1 MNSKKRK
8 SVIKP
13 WQLIACAVVAVVLLV
28 CYSLVVAK
36 LHLGALRV
44 GAVTIAAYLVAV
56 AAILFSPRIIP
67 GSARGR
73 EDRAGLTRTVLDG
86 IDKADAVMILCRN
99 DGSVVWCNEGLAAV
113 MPDGKKPY
121 GKTVLE
127 ITGATVDELR
137 EAPSQSGIGVE
148 IGDSYFIA
156 SSYVVRNGR
165 ADLLV
170 TAVPAMR
177 MKELAGELELFRTQI
192 EESDL
197 VVAYIFIDN
206 LTEMIQYESE
216 SFRPATTKIDEYLRE
231 WAAEVKGII
240 KEFERDR
247 YLLVFEKRY
256 LPKYIDR
263 KFDVLDRIRDIRVGE
278 EKLPVTVSVGIASVT
293 GQFSEKERAARAAID
308 MALGRG
314 GDQVVLKLDDST
326 EYFGGRSRAS
336 LKRSGVRSRVVSNEL
351 LMHISRSSGVLIMG
365 HKYPDYDSIGACV
378 GLSKIVEFCGV
389 EAHIVADPEDVNVK
403 RCREI
408 YDGVGDGV
416 GKLFISP
423 AQAQDSVRTDT
434 FVILTDVNNIAISEA
449 PDLVSVPKCYAVI
462 DHHRKHSE
470 FEREPVV
477 EYIETKSSSACEL
490 VAEMMEQVLPSGF
503 IGAGEAGLMLAGII
517 LDTKKFTRST
527 GSRTYGAALYLHDN
541 GAMPETVQELFK
553 TGLDSFVKEARFLS
567 GVRIYRQCAAIAVCG
582 ESDGEGGDK
591 ITASKV
597 ADSLIG
603 VRGVKA
609 AFAIVRLGDTVH
621 ISARSSGEINV
632 QLILERLRGGGHFD
646 TAGTQLRGVGT
657 EEAEEML
664 RAAIDDYL
672 DGEAAA
678 QEKTKGDGRE
688 Q

>member
-1 MNSKKRK
+1 MKNKKK
-8 SVIKP
+8 KQVIKP
-13 WQLIACAVVAVVLLV
+13 WQLIVCAVVAVALLIG
-28 CYSLVVAK
+28 YALVIAK

-44 GAVTIAAYLVAV
+44 GAVIVAAYLVTV
-56 AAILFSPRIIP
+56 IIVIFIPRIVP
-67 GSARGR
+67 NGMQGR

-86 IDKADAVMILCRN
+86 VDKSDAAMILCRN
-99 DGSVVWCNEGLAAV
+99 DGSVVWCNEGLAAA

-121 GKTVLE
+121 GKTVYD
-127 ITGATVDELR
+127 ITGTTVEELR
-137 EAPSQSGIGVE
+137 NAASQNGIGVL
-148 IGDSYFIA
+148 IGGSYYIA
-156 SSYVVRNGR
+156 SSYAVRNGR
-165 ADLLV
+165 ADLLI

-177 MKELAGELELFRTQI
+177 VKELSDELELFRTRI
-192 EESDL
+192 EESEL

-231 WAAEVKGII
+231 WAADVKGII

-247 YLLVFEKRY
+247 YMLVFEQRY
-256 LPKYIDR
+256 LGKYVDR

-278 EKLPVTVSVGIASVT
+278 EKLPVTVSVGISSVT
-293 GQFSEKERAARAAID
+293 GEFSEKERAARAALD

-326 EYFGGRSRAS
+326 EFYGGRSRSS

-351 LMHISRSSGVLIMG
+351 LMHISRSSSVLVMG

-378 GLSKIVEFCGV
+378 GLSKIAEFCGV

-403 RCREI
+403 RCRAI
-408 YDGVGDGV
+408 YDGSGSLT
-416 GKLFISP
+416 GKLFVSP
-423 AQAQDSVRTDT
+423 SEAQDGMRTDT
-434 FVILTDVNNIAISEA
+434 FVILADVNNIAISEA
-449 PDLVSVPKCYAVI
+449 PDIIAMAKSYAVI

-470 FEREPVV
+470 FSREPSV

-541 GAMPETVQELFK
+541 GAMPERVQELFK
-553 TGLDSFVKEARFLS
+553 TGIDSFVKEARFIS
-567 GVRIYRQCAAIAVCG
+567 GVRIYRQCVAIAVCG
-582 ESDGEGGDK
+582 EGDGSGDK

-609 AFAIVRLGDTVH
+609 AFALVRLGDTVH
-621 ISARSSGEINV
+621 ISARSTGEINV

-646 TAGTQLRGVGT
+646 TAGTQLRGVATGD
-657 EEAEEML
+657 AEEQL
-664 RAAIDDYL
+664 KAAIDAYL
-672 DGEAAA
+672 DSKDAAA
-678 QEKTKGDGRE
+678 YEKS
-688 Q
+688 

>member
-1 MNSKKRK
+1 M
-8 SVIKP
+8 IKP

-28 CYSLVVAK
+28 CYALVVAK
-36 LHLGALRV
+36 LHWGALRV

-56 AAILFSPRIIP
+56 AAILFIPRLIP

-86 IDKADAVMILCRN
+86 IDKADTVMILCRN

-121 GKTVLE
+121 GKTVFE
-127 ITGATVDELR
+127 ITGVTVDELR
-137 EAPSQSGIGVE
+137 EASSPSGIGVE

-256 LPKYIDR
+256 LSVYIDR

-389 EAHIVADPEDVNVK
+389 EAHIVADPEDANVK

-408 YDGVGDGV
+408 YDGVGEGV

-423 AQAQDSVRTDT
+423 AEAQDSIRTDT

-449 PDLVSVPKCYAVI
+449 PDLISVPKCYAVI

-567 GVRIYRQCAAIAVCG
+567 GVRIYRQCVAIAVCG

-591 ITASKV
+591 IT
-597 ADSLIG
+597 
-603 VRGVKA
+603 
-609 AFAIVRLGDTVH
+609 
-621 ISARSSGEINV
+621 
-632 QLILERLRGGGHFD
+632 
-646 TAGTQLRGVGT
+646 
-657 EEAEEML
+657 
-664 RAAIDDYL
+664 
-672 DGEAAA
+672 
-678 QEKTKGDGRE
+678 
-688 Q
+688 

>member
-1 MNSKKRK
+1 
-8 SVIKP
+8 
-13 WQLIACAVVAVVLLV
+13 
-28 CYSLVVAK
+28 
-36 LHLGALRV
+36 
-44 GAVTIAAYLVAV
+44 
-56 AAILFSPRIIP
+56 
-67 GSARGR
+67 
-73 EDRAGLTRTVLDG
+73 
-86 IDKADAVMILCRN
+86 
-99 DGSVVWCNEGLAAV
+99 
-113 MPDGKKPY
+113 
-121 GKTVLE
+121 
-127 ITGATVDELR
+127 
-137 EAPSQSGIGVE
+137 
-148 IGDSYFIA
+148 
-156 SSYVVRNGR
+156 
-165 ADLLV
+165 
-170 TAVPAMR
+170 MR
-177 MKELAGELELFRTQI
+177 MKELSAELELFRSQI

-231 WAAEVKGII
+231 WAADVRGII

-256 LPKYIDR
+256 LDKYIER
-263 KFDVLDRIRDIRVGE
+263 KFDVLDRIRDIRIGE

-293 GQFSEKERAARAAID
+293 GQIAEKERAARAAID

-314 GDQVVLKLDDST
+314 GDQVVLKLDDSV

-389 EAHIVADPEDVNVK
+389 DVHIVADPSDVNVK

-408 YDGVGDGV
+408 YDGVGENT
-416 GKLFISP
+416 GKLFITP
-423 AQAQDSVRTDT
+423 AEAQDGIRTDT
-434 FVILTDVNNIAISEA
+434 FVILADVNNIAISEA
-449 PDLVSVPKCYAVI
+449 PDLISITKSYAVI

-490 VAEMMEQVLPSGF
+490 VAEMMEQVLPSGY
-503 IGAGEAGLMLAGII
+503 IGAGEAALMLAGII

-567 GVRIYRQCAAIAVCG
+567 GVRIYRQCVAIAVCS
-582 ESDGEGGDK
+582 ESGGGGGDK

-657 EEAEEML
+657 GDAEEQL
-664 RAAIDDYL
+664 KAAIDDYL
-672 DGEAAA
+672 DGEGGAASA
-678 QEKTKGDGRE
+678 KPAKTKGTEKE